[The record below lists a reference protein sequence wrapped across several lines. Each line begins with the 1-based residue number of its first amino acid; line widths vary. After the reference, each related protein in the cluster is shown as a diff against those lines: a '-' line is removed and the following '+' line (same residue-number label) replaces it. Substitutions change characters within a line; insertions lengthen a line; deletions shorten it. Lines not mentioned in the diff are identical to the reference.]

1 MFDTLL
7 PLVRVVVAAT
17 VIGGGGAVASVL
29 TPEAV
34 DEIVDDVRAHTGLR
48 SGLGFLLASGVAVV
62 LSLFVTFVLP
72 LFLLA
77 GVVLVPAGVAAVVVG
92 ARIAAEAIVERADLG
107 GGAVAVG
114 AAIAAL
120 PWVAPVA
127 GQLVWAVLLSA
138 GVGGIVEYRHER
150 EPTETQHPAL

>member
-62 LSLFVTFVLP
+62 LSLFVTFVSP
-72 LFLLA
+72 LFLL
-77 GVVLVPAGVAAVVVG
+77 AGVAAVVVG
-92 ARIAAEAIVERADLG
+92 ARIAGEAIVERADLG